1 LIPDAE
7 KCGTRAEVDVIPFSA
22 EHSAAF
28 RDLNLEWVSTLFR
41 IEPHDE
47 EQLSHPE
54 RILEDGG
61 EIWLARLDGKIVGT
75 GVLFCDGEHSY
86 EIAKMAVRPDVRGK
100 GIGRK
105 ILAMLIQRF
114 RERGGK
120 RLWLQTNSRLK
131 NAIALY
137 RSFGFVDFTPTEPS
151 PYERADVFLEWQG
164 DGG

>member
-1 LIPDAE
+1 MVAHAE
-7 KCGTRAEVDVIPFSA
+7 RNDGGDKIEIIPFSV

-61 EIWLARLDGKIVGT
+61 EIWLARLGDAIVGT
-75 GVLFCDGEHSY
+75 GVLFCEGAGSY
-86 EIAKMAVRPDVRGK
+86 EIAKMAVRPDLRGK

-105 ILAMLIQRF
+105 ILDTLIGRF

-137 RSFGFVDFTPTEPS
+137 RASGFVDFVPGEPS
-151 PYERADVFLEWQG
+151 PYERADVFLEWRG
-164 DGG
+164 DRN

>member
-1 LIPDAE
+1 MIE
-7 KCGTRAEVDVIPFSA
+7 IIPFSV

-41 IEPHDE
+41 VEPHDE
-47 EQLSHPE
+47 EQLAHPE

-61 EIWLARLDGKIVGT
+61 EIWLARLDDEIVGT
-75 GVLFCDGEHSY
+75 GVLFCEGEGSY
-86 EIAKMAVRPDVRGK
+86 EIAKMAVRADIRGQ
-100 GIGRK
+100 GIGKK

-120 RLWLQTNSRLK
+120 RLWLQTNSRLN

-137 RSFGFVDFTPTEPS
+137 RHRGFVDFTPCEPS
-151 PYERADVFLEWQG
+151 QYERADVFLEWRG
-164 DGG
+164 DRS